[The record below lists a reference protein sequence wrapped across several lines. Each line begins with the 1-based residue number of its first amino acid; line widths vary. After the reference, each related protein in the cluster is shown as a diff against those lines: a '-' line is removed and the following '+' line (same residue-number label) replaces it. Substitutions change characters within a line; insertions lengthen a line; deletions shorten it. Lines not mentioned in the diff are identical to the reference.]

1 MNKRSAVLIA
11 SGLVLAMLVASVG
24 IMLGFTGPTRAG
36 GGSVHMRARD
46 RKPVVK
52 TVTDRH
58 TVHVTAPVAAGSAPQ
73 AAPARHQQ
81 RHAATRHQQQTSG
94 GSGGNDPAP
103 TPSPKPK
110 PSDDPDPSPTPAPQP
125 SPTHTHEPEPGDD

>member
-11 SGLVLAMLVASVG
+11 SGLVLAMLVASAG

-36 GGSVHMRARD
+36 GNSVHMRAHN

-58 TVHVTAPVAAGSAPQ
+58 TVHVTAPVVAGSAPQ
-73 AAPARHQQ
+73 QAAPAH
-81 RHAATRHQQQTSG
+81 HQQQHTEG
-94 GSGGNDPAP
+94 GSGGNTPAP
-103 TPSPKPK
+103 RPSPKP
-110 PSDDPDPSPTPAPQP
+110 SEDPDPSPTPTPQP
-125 SPTHTHEPEPGDD
+125 SPTHTHEDDGDDD